1 MGIGEVNKMESN
13 FFANEFTN
21 YWNEKGHKLIRLNK
35 KDRYESMYGML
46 SNCKTIG
53 DIENE
58 VCSMTARKESTRRVM
73 VGFLR
78 YLGRK
83 KGKDFSTML
92 ADKKFYNYPFER
104 QLEIAKFLH
113 KPRTATEIEKRF
125 DITRETRKKD
135 LQALDEGIEVLGE
148 YIGLEKIREGRKTY
162 YKTSVHPVF
171 LPLNLTEVYALTK
184 YLPELLQRDI
194 QSLKLQQH
202 VLIS

>member
-73 VGFLR
+73 VDFLR

-83 KGKDFSTML
+83 KGKDDRLPEVSKT
-92 ADKKFYNYPFER
+92 AKKEQSAGQNKKAVKDVKVDKRTKKEKSVVVVDSKKR
-104 QLEIAKFLH
+104 KTDGKVVKSKKMRSEAK
-113 KPRTATEIEKRF
+113 KQSAKVVKTRRKNGQEAKVKDNEKR
-125 DITRETRKKD
+125 RNKARSK
-135 LQALDEGIEVLGE
+135 
-148 YIGLEKIREGRKTY
+148 
-162 YKTSVHPVF
+162 
-171 LPLNLTEVYALTK
+171 
-184 YLPELLQRDI
+184 
-194 QSLKLQQH
+194 
-202 VLIS
+202 